1 MILEGRKWHQVAKE
15 NGYPLRGAM
24 QRGKVYLYQIYT
36 TIFVEFDTVE
46 AAEDFRKSLDCTF
59 PYWDYDP
66 LATLDTNKAETAER
80 WSNFI
85 VEDE

>member
-1 MILEGRKWHQVAKE
+1 MILEGRHWHKVAKA
-15 NGYPLRGAM
+15 NGCPLRGDM

-46 AAEDFRKSLDCTF
+46 DAEDFRKYLDSTV

-66 LATLDTNKAETAER
+66 VATLDTNKAETAER
-80 WSNFI
+80 WSEFI
-85 VEDE
+85 VEGE

>member
-1 MILEGRKWHQVAKE
+1 MVLEGRKWHRVAKE
-15 NGYPLRGAM
+15 NGYQLRSDM
-24 QRGKVYLYQIYT
+24 TLGKVYLYQIYT
-36 TIFVEFDTVE
+36 SIFVEFDTVE

-66 LATLDTNKAETAER
+66 VATLDTNKSETAER

-85 VEDE
+85 VEDD

>member
-1 MILEGRKWHQVAKE
+1 MILEGRKWHQAAKE
-15 NGYPLRGAM
+15 NGYPLRGDM
-24 QRGKVYLYQIYT
+24 QRGKVYLHQIYT

-66 LATLDTNKAETAER
+66 VATLDTNKAETAER